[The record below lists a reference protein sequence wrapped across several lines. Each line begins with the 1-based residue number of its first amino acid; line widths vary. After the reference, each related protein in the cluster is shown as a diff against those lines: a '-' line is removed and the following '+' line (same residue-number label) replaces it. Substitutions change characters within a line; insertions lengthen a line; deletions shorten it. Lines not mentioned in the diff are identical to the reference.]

1 MSDREKKL
9 LTLFAVAGFLVIN
22 FLLIGFLRGK
32 REKLEQDLSR
42 AKRQLD
48 TAHLISESR
57 DQVAE
62 EMEWLAKFEPEP
74 AAEQDVQTKLQKLCE
89 TEARSTGL
97 TITSQKPLPSEAR
110 EGAHYQ
116 RVKFQFTVNGE
127 EQALYRWLNSVNM
140 QDQLRIATK
149 IQLKPDAKDDTK
161 IDCTAIV
168 EQCFIPITEDAGDAE
183 AANNSE
189 TTPEETN

>member
-9 LTLFAVAGFLVIN
+9 LILFAVAGFLVIN

-32 REKLEQDLSR
+32 REKLESDLSK
-42 AKRQLD
+42 AERQLD
-48 TAHLISESR
+48 TARLISESR

-97 TITSQKPLPSEAR
+97 TITSQKPLPSEAS
-110 EGAHYQ
+110 EGAHFQ
-116 RVKFQFTVNGE
+116 RVKFQFTVSGE
-127 EQALYRWLNSVNM
+127 EQALYRWFNAVNM
-140 QDQLRIATK
+140 PDQLRIATK
-149 IQLKPDAKDDTK
+149 IQLKPDKDDTK
-161 IDCTAIV
+161 IDCTAII
-168 EQCFIPITEDAGDAE
+168 EQCFIPITEDAADAE
-183 AANNSE
+183 ASNNSE
-189 TTPEETN
+189 AAPEAGN